1 MQLPVNTLLGG
12 LLNDLANAGEGQ
24 ARAEP
29 LEADDGLVLGD
40 PDSAVGLAAAR
51 VLAVDL
57 ARQLRVAVPA
67 PLAAQAET
75 ATQRLREAG
84 LPFTDALLASRSA
97 VDGQQA
103 SALLQRLAPAQ
114 STLERA
120 LA

>member
-57 ARQLRVAVPA
+57 ARQQGRGAR
-67 PLAAQAET
+67 AAG
-75 ATQRLREAG
+75 RPGRDG
-84 LPFTDALLASRSA
+84 DA
-97 VDGQQA
+97 
-103 SALLQRLAPAQ
+103 APA
-114 STLERA
+114 
-120 LA
+120 